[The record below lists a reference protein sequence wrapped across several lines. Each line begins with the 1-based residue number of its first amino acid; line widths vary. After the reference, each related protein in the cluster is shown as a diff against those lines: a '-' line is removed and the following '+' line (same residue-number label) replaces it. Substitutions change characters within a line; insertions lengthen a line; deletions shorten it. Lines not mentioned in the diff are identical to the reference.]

1 MKAIIITFEG
11 EIKDEHTLVT
21 SLTSNITNNTDAKN
35 VDVSILSDE
44 DVMSAMVAKCLT
56 PTDIAVDR
64 PSNPQIPVI
73 EDFCKKIVAS
83 IGSPAL
89 KTREL
94 LNSELCKFLVH
105 KFLVQQNREVI
116 SVPVSIIAK
125 VDTTSAYYEHRKVL
139 KEYGLS
145 ALPELL
151 RDVNPIFKFYQYGKE
166 E

>member
-1 MKAIIITFEG
+1 MKAIIISFEG
-11 EIKDEHTLVT
+11 VIKDDDIFA
-21 SLTSNITNNTDAKN
+21 SLLASYIEKHINTES
-35 VDVSILSDE
+35 VDIHILSDV
-44 DVMSAMVAKCLT
+44 DVTNALIAKCLT
-56 PTDIAVDR
+56 PSAIAVDR
-64 PSNPQIPVI
+64 PANPQIAVVK
-73 EDFCKKIVAS
+73 DFCKKIAAS

-94 LNSELCKFLVH
+94 LNSELCKFLV
-105 KFLVQQNREVI
+105 QQNREVI

-125 VDTTSAYYEHRKVL
+125 VNTTSAYYEHRKVL

-151 RDVNPIFKFYQYGKE
+151 RDINPLFKFYQYGKE

>member
-1 MKAIIITFEG
+1 MKAIIISFEG
-11 EIKDEHTLVT
+11 VIKDDDIFA
-21 SLTSNITNNTDAKN
+21 SLLASYIEKHINTESIDIH
-35 VDVSILSDE
+35 ILSDI
-44 DVMSAMVAKCLT
+44 DVTNALIAKCLT
-56 PTDIAVDR
+56 PSATAVDR
-64 PSNPQIPVI
+64 PANPQIAVVK
-73 EDFCKKIVAS
+73 DFCKKIIAS

-94 LNSELCKFLVH
+94 LNSELCKFLV
-105 KFLVQQNREVI
+105 QQNREVI

-125 VDTTSAYYEHRKVL
+125 VNTTAAYYEHRKVL

>member
-11 EIKDEHTLVT
+11 VIKDDDIFA
-21 SLTSNITNNTDAKN
+21 SLLASYIEKHINTESVNIH
-35 VDVSILSDE
+35 ILSDI
-44 DVMSAMVAKCLT
+44 DVTKALIAKCLT
-56 PTDIAVDR
+56 PSAIAVDR
-64 PSNPQIPVI
+64 PANPQIAVVK
-73 EDFCKKIVAS
+73 DFCKKIVAS

-94 LNSELCKFLVH
+94 LNSELCKFLV
-105 KFLVQQNREVI
+105 QQNREVI

-125 VDTTSAYYEHRKVL
+125 VNTTAAYYEHRKVL

-151 RDVNPIFKFYQYGKE
+151 RDVNPLFKFYQYGKE
-166 E
+166 K

>member
-11 EIKDEHTLVT
+11 VIKDDDTFA
-21 SLTSNITNNTDAKN
+21 SLLASYIEKHINTESVNIH
-35 VDVSILSDE
+35 ILSDI
-44 DVMSAMVAKCLT
+44 DVTNALIAKCLT
-56 PTDIAVDR
+56 PSAIAVDR
-64 PSNPQIPVI
+64 PANPQIAVVK
-73 EDFCKKIVAS
+73 DFCKKIIAS

-94 LNSELCKFLVH
+94 LNSELCKFLV
-105 KFLVQQNREVI
+105 QQNREVI

-125 VDTTSAYYEHRKVL
+125 VNTTSAYYEHRKVL

-151 RDVNPIFKFYQYGKE
+151 RDINPLFKFYQYGKE

>member
-1 MKAIIITFEG
+1 MKAIIISFKG
-11 EIKDEHTLVT
+11 VIKDDDIFA
-21 SLTSNITNNTDAKN
+21 SLLASYIEKHINTES
-35 VDVSILSDE
+35 VDIHILSDI
-44 DVMSAMVAKCLT
+44 DVTNALIAKCLT
-56 PTDIAVDR
+56 PSAIAVDR
-64 PSNPQIPVI
+64 PANPQIAVVK
-73 EDFCKKIVAS
+73 DFCKKIIAS

-94 LNSELCKFLVH
+94 LNSELCKFLV
-105 KFLVQQNREVI
+105 QQNREVI

-125 VDTTSAYYEHRKVL
+125 VNTTSAYYEHRKVL

-151 RDVNPIFKFYQYGKE
+151 RDINPLFKFYQYGKE

>member
-11 EIKDEHTLVT
+11 VIKDDDIFASLLASYIEKHINTESVNIHILPDIDVT
-21 SLTSNITNNTDAKN
+21 NALI
-35 VDVSILSDE
+35 
-44 DVMSAMVAKCLT
+44 AKCLT
-56 PTDIAVDR
+56 PSAIAVDR
-64 PSNPQIPVI
+64 PANPQIAVVK
-73 EDFCKKIVAS
+73 DFCKKIIAS

-94 LNSELCKFLVH
+94 LNSELCKFLV
-105 KFLVQQNREVI
+105 QQNREVI

-125 VDTTSAYYEHRKVL
+125 VNTTSAYYEHRKVL

-151 RDVNPIFKFYQYGKE
+151 RDINPLFKFY
-166 E
+166 

>member
-11 EIKDEHTLVT
+11 VIKDDDVFA
-21 SLTSNITNNTDAKN
+21 SLLASYIEKHINTESANIH
-35 VDVSILSDE
+35 ILSDI
-44 DVMSAMVAKCLT
+44 DVTNALIAKCLT
-56 PTDIAVDR
+56 PSAIAVDR
-64 PSNPQIPVI
+64 PANPQIAVVK
-73 EDFCKKIVAS
+73 DFCKKIIAS

-94 LNSELCKFLVH
+94 LNSELCKFLV
-105 KFLVQQNREVI
+105 QQNREVI

-125 VDTTSAYYEHRKVL
+125 VNTTSTYYEHRKVL

-151 RDVNPIFKFYQYGKE
+151 RDINPLFKFYQYGKE

>member
-1 MKAIIITFEG
+1 MKAIIISFEG
-11 EIKDEHTLVT
+11 AIKDEN
-21 SLTSNITNNTDAKN
+21 SLASAIADCIGNRVNAEK
-35 VDVSILSDE
+35 VDINILSDV
-44 DVMSAMVAKCLT
+44 DVTNALIAKCLP
-56 PTDIAVDR
+56 PTMIAVDR
-64 PSNPQIPVI
+64 PANPQIAVVK
-73 EDFCKKIVAS
+73 DFCKKIIAS

-94 LNSELCKFLVH
+94 LNSELCKFLV
-105 KFLVQQNREVI
+105 QQNREVI

-125 VDTTSAYYEHRKVL
+125 VNTTSAYYEHRKVL

-151 RDVNPIFKFYQYGKE
+151 RDINPLFKFYQYGKE

>member
-11 EIKDEHTLVT
+11 AIKDDSILA
-21 SLTSNITNNTDAKN
+21 SLLASCIGKQVNTED
-35 VDVSILSDE
+35 VDVHILSDI
-44 DVMSAMVAKCLT
+44 DVTNALVAKCLT
-56 PTDIAVDR
+56 TSAIATDR
-64 PSNPQIPVI
+64 PSNPQIPI
-73 EDFCKKIVAS
+73 IRDFCKKIIAS
-83 IGSPAL
+83 IGSPVL

-94 LNSELCKFLVH
+94 LNSELC

-125 VDTTSAYYEHRKVL
+125 VNTTSAYYEHRKVL

-151 RDVNPIFKFYQYGKE
+151 RDVNPIFKFY
-166 E
+166 

>member
-1 MKAIIITFEG
+1 MKAIIITFKG

-21 SLTSNITNNTDAKN
+21 SLASNIANNTDAKN

-44 DVMSAMVAKCLT
+44 DVMSAMIAKCLT
-56 PTDIAVDR
+56 PTDVGVDR

-83 IGSPAL
+83 IGSPVL
-89 KTREL
+89 KTRGL
-94 LNSELCKFLVH
+94 LNSELCKFL
-105 KFLVQQNREVI
+105 LQQNREVI

-125 VDTTSAYYEHRKVL
+125 VNTTSAYYEHRKVL

-151 RDVNPIFKFYQYGKE
+151 RDINPLFKFYQYGKE

>member
-21 SLTSNITNNTDAKN
+21 FLASSIANNTDAKN
-35 VDVSILSDE
+35 VDVHILSDI
-44 DVMSAMVAKCLT
+44 DVTNALIAKCLT
-56 PTDIAVDR
+56 PSATAVDR
-64 PSNPQIPVI
+64 PANPQIAVVK
-73 EDFCKKIVAS
+73 DFCKKIIAS

-94 LNSELCKFLVH
+94 LNSELCKFLV
-105 KFLVQQNREVI
+105 QQNREVI

-125 VDTTSAYYEHRKVL
+125 VNTTAAYYEHRKVL

-151 RDVNPIFKFYQYGKE
+151 RDVNPLFKFYQYGKE
-166 E
+166 K

>member
-1 MKAIIITFEG
+1 MKAIIITFKG
-11 EIKDEHTLVT
+11 EIKDEHALVT
-21 SLTSNITNNTDAKN
+21 SLASNIANNTDAKN

-44 DVMSAMVAKCLT
+44 DVMSA
-56 PTDIAVDR
+56 TDIAVDR

-94 LNSELCKFLVH
+94 LNSELCKFLV
-105 KFLVQQNREVI
+105 QQNREII

-125 VDTTSAYYEHRKVL
+125 VNTTAAYYEHRKVL

-151 RDVNPIFKFYQYGKE
+151 RDINPLFKFY
-166 E
+166 

>member
-11 EIKDEHTLVT
+11 VIKDDDIFA
-21 SLTSNITNNTDAKN
+21 SLLASYIEKHINTESVNIH
-35 VDVSILSDE
+35 ILSDI
-44 DVMSAMVAKCLT
+44 DVTNALIAKCLT
-56 PTDIAVDR
+56 PSAIAVDR
-64 PSNPQIPVI
+64 PANPQIAVVK
-73 EDFCKKIVAS
+73 DFCKKIIAS

-94 LNSELCKFLVH
+94 LNSELCKFLV
-105 KFLVQQNREVI
+105 QQNREVI

-125 VDTTSAYYEHRKVL
+125 VNTTSTYYEHRKVL

-151 RDVNPIFKFYQYGKE
+151 RDINPLFKFYQYGKE

>member
-21 SLTSNITNNTDAKN
+21 FLASSIANNTDAKN
-35 VDVSILSDE
+35 VDVHILSDI
-44 DVMSAMVAKCLT
+44 DVTNALIAKCLT
-56 PTDIAVDR
+56 PSAIAVDR
-64 PSNPQIPVI
+64 PANPQIAVVK
-73 EDFCKKIVAS
+73 DFCKKIIAS

-94 LNSELCKFLVH
+94 LNSELCKFLV
-105 KFLVQQNREVI
+105 QQNREVI

-125 VDTTSAYYEHRKVL
+125 VNTTAAYYEHRKVL

-145 ALPELL
+145 ALPDLL
-151 RDVNPIFKFYQYGKE
+151 RDINPLFKFY
-166 E
+166 

>member
-1 MKAIIITFEG
+1 MKAIIISFEG
-11 EIKDEHTLVT
+11 VIKDDDIFA
-21 SLTSNITNNTDAKN
+21 SLLASYIEKHINTES
-35 VDVSILSDE
+35 VDIHILSDI
-44 DVMSAMVAKCLT
+44 DVTNALIAKCLT
-56 PTDIAVDR
+56 PSAIAVDR
-64 PSNPQIPVI
+64 PANPQIAVVK
-73 EDFCKKIVAS
+73 DFCKKIIAS

-94 LNSELCKFLVH
+94 LNSELCKFLV
-105 KFLVQQNREVI
+105 QQNREVI

-125 VDTTSAYYEHRKVL
+125 VNTTAAYYEHRKVL

>member
-1 MKAIIITFEG
+1 MKAIIISFEG
-11 EIKDEHTLVT
+11 VIKDDDIFA
-21 SLTSNITNNTDAKN
+21 SLLASYIEKHINTES
-35 VDVSILSDE
+35 VDIHILSDI
-44 DVMSAMVAKCLT
+44 DVTNALIAKCLT
-56 PTDIAVDR
+56 PSAIAVDR
-64 PSNPQIPVI
+64 PANPQIAVVK
-73 EDFCKKIVAS
+73 DFCKKIIAS

-94 LNSELCKFLVH
+94 LNSELCKFLV
-105 KFLVQQNREVI
+105 QQNREVI

-125 VDTTSAYYEHRKVL
+125 VNTTSAYYEHRKVL

>member
-11 EIKDEHTLVT
+11 AIKDDSILA
-21 SLTSNITNNTDAKN
+21 SLLASYIEKHINTESVNIH
-35 VDVSILSDE
+35 ILSDI
-44 DVMSAMVAKCLT
+44 DVTNALIAKCLI
-56 PTDIAVDR
+56 PSAIAVDR
-64 PSNPQIPVI
+64 PANPQIAVVK
-73 EDFCKKIVAS
+73 DFCKKIIAS

-94 LNSELCKFLVH
+94 LNSELCKFLV
-105 KFLVQQNREVI
+105 QQNREVI

-125 VDTTSAYYEHRKVL
+125 VNTTSAYYEHRKVL

-151 RDVNPIFKFYQYGKE
+151 RDINPLFKFYQYGKE

>member
-11 EIKDEHTLVT
+11 AIKD
-21 SLTSNITNNTDAKN
+21 D
-35 VDVSILSDE
+35 SILASLLASCIGKQVNTE
-44 DVMSAMVAKCLT
+44 DIDVHILSGIDVTNALVAKCLT
-56 PTDIAVDR
+56 TSAIATDR
-64 PSNPQIPVI
+64 PSNPQIAVVK
-73 EDFCKKIVAS
+73 DFCKKIIAS

-94 LNSELCKFLVH
+94 LNSELCKFLV
-105 KFLVQQNREVI
+105 QQNREVI

-125 VDTTSAYYEHRKVL
+125 VNTTSAYYEHRKVL

-145 ALPELL
+145 TLPELL
-151 RDVNPIFKFYQYGKE
+151 RDINPLFKFYQYSKE

>member
-1 MKAIIITFEG
+1 MKAIIISFEG
-11 EIKDEHTLVT
+11 VIKDETILA
-21 SLTSNITNNTDAKN
+21 SLLASCIGKN
-35 VDVSILSDE
+35 VNTEDVDVHILSDI
-44 DVMSAMVAKCLT
+44 DVTNALIAKCLT
-56 PTDIAVDR
+56 PSTIAVDR

-73 EDFCKKIVAS
+73 REFCKKIIAS
-83 IGSPAL
+83 IGSPVL

-94 LNSELCKFLVH
+94 LNSELC

-125 VDTTSAYYEHRKVL
+125 VNTTAAYYEHRKVL

>member
-1 MKAIIITFEG
+1 MKAIIITFKG
-11 EIKDEHTLVT
+11 EIKDEHALAT
-21 SLTSNITNNTDAKN
+21 SLASNIANNTDAKN

-44 DVMSAMVAKCLT
+44 DVMSA
-56 PTDIAVDR
+56 I
-64 PSNPQIPVI
+64 PQIPVI

-94 LNSELCKFLVH
+94 LNSELCKFLV
-105 KFLVQQNREVI
+105 QQNREVI

-125 VDTTSAYYEHRKVL
+125 VNTTSAYYEHRKVL

-151 RDVNPIFKFYQYGKE
+151 RDINPLFKFY
-166 E
+166 